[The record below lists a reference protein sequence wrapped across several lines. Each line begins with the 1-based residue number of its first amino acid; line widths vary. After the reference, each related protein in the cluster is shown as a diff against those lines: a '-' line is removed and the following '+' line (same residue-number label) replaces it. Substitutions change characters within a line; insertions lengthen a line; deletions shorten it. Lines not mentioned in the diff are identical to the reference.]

1 MEVSNNVKFSQKAN
15 VKKGEEEATNYSRI
29 STGPGF
35 PCLLTDD
42 LICILLSLAM
52 LWKAFSAEDY
62 YIASN

>member
-1 MEVSNNVKFSQKAN
+1 MEVSNIVKFSQKAN
-15 VKKGEEEATNYSRI
+15 VKKGEATNYSRV
-29 STGPGF
+29 SAGPGF